1 MSIRRANRVT
11 SSFGSKASQVTG
23 QDVAE
28 LGTKRPN
35 DQRLMAAAQS
45 GRSLEHPETS
55 AFATGAVLSILK
67 RTTAGGRAQ
76 TESTPL
82 TLS

>member
-1 MSIRRANRVT
+1 MSIRRADRVT

-35 DQRLMAAAQS
+35 DQRLMAPQS
-45 GRSLEHPETS
+45 GRL
-55 AFATGAVLSILK
+55 VDV
-67 RTTAGGRAQ
+67 AQ
-76 TESTPL
+76 TL
-82 TLS
+82 VGFAL